1 MEIEKKFLVEK
12 LPKGLDRYEKWD
24 IEQAYLCGNPTVR
37 IRKKNDEYIL
47 TYKSKK
53 GMEKLIREAQARV
66 CNEVELPLTKT
77 AYEHL
82 LEKHDDN
89 IVKKTRYIIPLDEK
103 HKIELDVFAGKLK
116 GLVMAE
122 VEFESP
128 EDAKAFK
135 APKWFGEDVT
145 PDDRYSNRRLSKLEK
160 YDLKD

>member
-1 MEIEKKFLVEK
+1 MEIEKKFLIDK
-12 LPKGLDRYEKWD
+12 LPKDLDTYEKWE

-37 IRKKNDEYIL
+37 IRKRDDKYIL
-47 TYKSKK
+47 TYKSHQ
-53 GMEKLIREAQARV
+53 GMGKLIRDSKARV

-89 IVKKTRYIIPLDEK
+89 IVTKTRYIIPLDKK
-103 HKIELDVFAGKLK
+103 HKIELDVFKGKLE

-122 VEFESP
+122 VEFEST
-128 EDAKAFK
+128 EDAKSFE
-135 APKWFGEDVT
+135 PPRWFGEDVT
-145 PDDRYSNRRLSKLEK
+145 GDDRFSNRKLSRLEK